1 MAKKFLPNV
10 STKRLRDLEK
20 NEKDPKTKTILLA
33 CIARKEGKRI
43 VEIARMLNRHYNTVQ
58 RWLTRV
64 SEGGLKRRYD
74 IKNRG
79 ADCKLSDVQIRQ
91 LLKTLDAGPGSAGYE
106 TNLWTM
112 NLVHAYIKSEFG
124 VEYHPD
130 SIWQLLHRLEFR
142 PVNPRS
148 ATPEEVEAFKKKAQR
163 MATHWSRKGHRILVM
178 DEAHVHLKI
187 VPRTTWTRA
196 KNPTIPTSGMWDRGR
211 VTIMGVIG
219 DDGLNYFDF
228 CDTGNWENTK
238 MFLLK
243 VYAEFGRTL
252 IFMDN
257 ASYHIARE
265 LVGAPLEGDRSA
277 MHTLARGGNTGH
289 DRQEDPVE
297 HGREDPD
304 SPSDVQSGDQRGRA
318 VPPVQPG
325 AEDGIP
331 VEGKVPCRGGAQ
343 LA

>member
-10 STKRLRDLEK
+10 SVKRLRDLEK
-20 NEKDPKTKTILLA
+20 NEKDPKAKTILLA

-43 VEIARMLNRHYNTVQ
+43 AEIARMLNRHHNTV
-58 RWLTRV
+58 RGWLTRV

-79 ADCKLSDVQIRQ
+79 ADCKLSGVQTRQ

-112 NLVHAYIKSEFG
+112 KLVHAYIKSEFG

-142 PVNPRS
+142 PVRPRPVNPRS
-148 ATPEEVEAFKKKAQR
+148 ATPEEIEAFKKKAQR
-163 MATHWSRKGHRILVM
+163 MATHWGRKGHRILVM

-228 CDTGNWENTK
+228 CDTGNWDNTR

-257 ASYHIARE
+257 ASCHIAGE
-265 LVGAPLEGDRSA
+265 LEKITRQTGGGMQFRFLPKYTPELSPIETQWIPCKNWIYSTPLKDARHLAMGLKGAISRGIVGIVK
-277 MHTLARGGNTGH
+277 MHA
-289 DRQEDPVE
+289 DY
-297 HGREDPD
+297 
-304 SPSDVQSGDQRGRA
+304 
-318 VPPVQPG
+318 VPN
-325 AEDGIP
+325 
-331 VEGKVPCRGGAQ
+331 R
-343 LA
+343 